1 MAVRGLAASLGTSS
15 GLVVRAL
22 GRRGVTSRLC
32 TSEAGRGRWPKIDT
46 AAVLSVDH
54 EPDVEP
60 VKCRSVDFQPERVG
74 DLFLLTV
81 Q

>member
-1 MAVRGLAASLGTSS
+1 
-15 GLVVRAL
+15 
-22 GRRGVTSRLC
+22 LC
-32 TSEAGRGRWPKIDT
+32 TPEAGRGRWPKIDT
-46 AAVLSVDH
+46 AAILSVDH